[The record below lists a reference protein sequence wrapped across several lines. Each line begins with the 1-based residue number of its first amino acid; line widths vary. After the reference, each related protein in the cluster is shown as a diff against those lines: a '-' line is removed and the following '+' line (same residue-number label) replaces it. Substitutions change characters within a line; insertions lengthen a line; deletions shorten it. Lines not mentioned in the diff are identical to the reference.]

1 MFDFEK
7 LEVYQEIRS
16 LNKKLLP
23 LIFKFQN
30 KEPYLADQ
38 LKRAGLS
45 VQLNLAEGTGRM
57 TDADKKRFYI
67 MSRSSVNECVSI
79 LQSIVDIEITGSHAG
94 SFQRQLPDLARTK
107 GTVILID
114 DSGID
119 VKIGPANAA
128 GFTNGVFR
136 RKGEQAGTKLGHAE
150 PLFETESFLASA
162 LFDQRHGERRAA
174 TGAKA

>member
-79 LQSIVDIEITGSHAG
+79 LQSIVDIEIMNEEDYT
-94 SFQRQLPDLARTK
+94 FCYK
-107 GTVILID
+107 
-114 DSGID
+114 
-119 VKIGPANAA
+119 KY
-128 GFTNGVFR
+128 
-136 RKGEQAGTKLGHAE
+136 EQISKMLLGMIRS
-150 PLFETESFLASA
+150 LS
-162 LFDQRHGERRAA
+162 
-174 TGAKA
+174 